1 MEQTEGIGIK
11 IYNATPQ
18 DDGHVAGNDVP
29 LQTEYRRPFRT
40 LLTFEMVI
48 PSTYH
53 NGECTPVSTMMI
65 HVQLV
70 LCSLSCLFFHFTDS
84 FHGPNG
90 KVYYGFVTSQSLE
103 VFKLGVTVEVPKE
116 ERFTLSFT
124 DCACNHIGDDVDS
137 CKSVPVF
144 PGYEKD
150 MDEAMESFP
159 LMTGIVY
166 SDLFFVFPNTRYG
179 IGCMAT

>member
-124 DCACNHIGDDVDS
+124 DCACNHIELV
-137 CKSVPVF
+137 VRT
-144 PGYEKD
+144 
-150 MDEAMESFP
+150 
-159 LMTGIVY
+159 TG
-166 SDLFFVFPNTRYG
+166 SDWCRHIQRWRRDRNDYFQHSGNVRITILG
-179 IGCMAT
+179 